1 MRVHYAEAY
10 KEAAYARGVD
20 RAYNE
25 YARCGR
31 EVYSCTVRRLRVG
44 CYGMMV
50 AGTWALPL

>member
-10 KEAAYARGVD
+10 KEAACARGVD